1 MPNDYFQFKEFTIYQ
16 DRCAM
21 KVSTEACILGAWF
34 AYQQI
39 ETKNTLDLG
48 SGTGLLMLMLAQ
60 RWQGYFHGIE
70 IESKAAGQLRE
81 NILQSKWA
89 EKCTVIEGDVRNYAS
104 PVAYDFI
111 ISNPP
116 FYEKQLSSYDPSVN
130 LARHSSSLSLEELI
144 RAIDSNLSIAGSFGI
159 LLPSKRA
166 LAFEKMA
173 KARSFFLIQKLV
185 VRQSPVHG
193 EFRTILHMGR
203 KKVDQPKTS
212 SLLIRDIAGNYS
224 DEFVQLMKAYYLNL

>member
-1 MPNDYFQFKEFTIYQ
+1 
-16 DRCAM
+16 M

-34 AYQQI
+34 AGQQI

-81 NILQSKWA
+81 NIQQSKWV
-89 EKCTVIEGDVRNYAS
+89 EKCTVIEGDVRNYSS

-116 FYEKQLSSYDPSVN
+116 FYEKQVSSNDPSIN
-130 LARHSSSLSLEELI
+130 LARHSSSLTLEELI
-144 RAIDSNLSIAGSFGI
+144 NAIDSNLNITGSFGI

-173 KARSFFLIQKLV
+173 EAQSFCLIQKLEI
-185 VRQSPVHG
+185 RHSPVHG

-203 KKVDQPKTS
+203 EKVDQPKS
-212 SLLIRDIAGNYS
+212 SLLLIRDLTGNYS